1 MANIPLAPPIAP
13 ALALTQGVLEVMYD
27 LAQWAA
33 WQHRGTRVSVKRA
46 HKKLAALRAAMAPGT
61 TVTEQIRDLGRDQE
75 ILDYISCRDDAQ
87 EIIGSGITKLEAA
100 FLNCVDRNTHMP
112 RFDFLVSRADGSC
125 VRLHPSSI
133 FCIITVGVR
142 EAWLHPDSTE
152 ALPAQT
158 RGQLAVARSFS
169 NIHQQDH
176 ISARQARAYLQW
188 IMGSWYDLPHPRPR
202 FYRVDPPFT
211 GAQKNE
217 KFIH

>member
-1 MANIPLAPPIAP
+1 
-13 ALALTQGVLEVMYD
+13 MYD

-33 WQHRGTRVSVKRA
+33 WQHFGTRVSVKRA

-61 TVTEQIRDLGRDQE
+61 TVTEQTRDLGRDQE
-75 ILDYISCRDDAQ
+75 MLDYISCRDDAQ
-87 EIIGSGITKLEAA
+87 EIIGSGTTKLEAA
-100 FLNCVDRNTHMP
+100 FLNCVDRNTRMP

-125 VRLHPSSI
+125 VRLHPSSSSGG
-133 FCIITVGVR
+133 IITVGVR

-158 RGQLAVARSFS
+158 RGQLAVASSFS

-176 ISARQARAYLQW
+176 ISARQARAWLQW
-188 IMGSWYDLPHPRPR
+188 IMGLWYDLPHPRPR
-202 FYRVDPPFT
+202 FYKVNPPFT

>member
-1 MANIPLAPPIAP
+1 MAAPPIAP
-13 ALALTQGVLEVMYD
+13 ALALTQGVPEVMYD

-33 WQHRGTRVSVKRA
+33 WQHSGTTRGLVKRA
-46 HKKLAALRAAMAPGT
+46 HQKLAALRAAMAPGT

-100 FLNCVDRNTHMP
+100 FLNCVDHNTHMP

-158 RGQLAVARSFS
+158 RGQLSVTSSSS

-176 ISARQARAYLQW
+176 ISASQARACLQW
-188 IMGSWYDLPHPRPR
+188 IVGLWYDVPHPRPR
-202 FYRVDPPFT
+202 FYKVIS

-217 KFIH
+217 KFMH